1 MNVAAACDVVA
12 STCAQ
17 LAPNGPTIAQYGA
30 DITQAAKSL
39 IGAYLDGGPV
49 VWLALLVVLFVFHK
63 LVRFFALQMFADRKD
78 SK

>member
-30 DITQAAKSL
+30 DITTAAKSL

-49 VWLALLVVLFVFHK
+49 AWLALLVVLFVFHK
-63 LVRFFALQMFADRKD
+63 VVGFIAFRMFADRKD
-78 SK
+78 P